1 MSNNNLHLAFAFY
14 TTTKNPAALL
24 VQISEGGPV
33 MNRAGLWVNPPVLT
47 PALDVAPSL
56 SDAQHHMLDFLA
68 AKEAAEVAKAAAE
81 RDAFTAALAALAA
94 REAAQEARTKAFYAE
109 AHARENT
116 PAAQAQHA
124 TACRAILAILGQ
136 KL

>member
-14 TTTKNPAALL
+14 TTPKNPALL

-33 MNRAGLWVNPPVLT
+33 MNRAGVWVNPPVLT
-47 PALDVAPSL
+47 PALDVAPSEL

-81 RDAFTAALAALAA
+81 RAASRAALAAND
-94 REAAQEARTKAFYAE
+94 E
-109 AHARENT
+109 
-116 PAAQAQHA
+116 
-124 TACRAILAILGQ
+124 
-136 KL
+136 